1 MLSERELRRPTFS
14 EGSWVELGDGQQ
26 WCIPKSKIRFK
37 PRLVDG
43 KIELGGGPTFG
54 PEFDET
60 MDVLFGVSEADGA
73 EVARAKFEIACKLLL
88 ANYDIPFDDL
98 ADLVAWEPDDQG
110 SDDRW
115 DAMASTIMGLPPK
128 PSADTSA
135 APA

>member
-1 MLSERELRRPTFS
+1 MLSERELRRPAFS
-14 EGSWVELGDGQQ
+14 EGTWVELGDGQR
-26 WCIPKSKIRFK
+26 WCIPKAKIRFK

-60 MDVLFGVSEADGA
+60 LDVLFGVTEADDA
-73 EVARAKFEIACKLLL
+73 EIVRAKFEIACKLML
-88 ANYDIPFDDL
+88 ANYDIAFADL
-98 ADLVAWEPDDQG
+98 AELVAWEPDDPV
-110 SDDRW
+110 SHERW
-115 DAMASTIMGLPPK
+115 RSMAAAIMGLPPK